1 MADDSDLTTEQTDQ
15 LICFQEITQI
25 ESIDECKRILEAFSW
40 NVESAIQ
47 NSFNEKERHETQ
59 ATNASSNLLSSQ
71 SFSHSSLNTSTAM
84 NDFNEA
90 TFNHFHEP
98 HANIPTVSNYQRTMR
113 PSASSQAQALPNVS
127 LMSQRTLSYYGS
139 PQGSSI
145 SEGTV
150 VPRGLLQWGYFLVAF
165 PFKLILSTLV
175 DIASVFWSFFES
187 ASIPSDYDP
196 LANIAEFVIQYNT
209 EFGTDHV
216 DFYQGSYS
224 QAVSEAKRELKF
236 LVVYLHQTDNQDCI
250 KFATESMTNPDLIE
264 YLRANVIFWAC
275 SKNLPEGQKVYNAL
289 KARRCPFLGLIVYKG
304 SRMTLVS
311 KIEGPISA
319 PELLVQLAQLMS
331 DNEAD
336 LVVARADKEE
346 RNMTRTIRQ
355 EQDQAYEQSLQA
367 DREKARLKKEQ
378 EEARLNAEKLEKQR
392 IEDEV
397 ARENAIIEKR
407 AALRKLLAETAEP
420 NPSNEETVKLLI
432 KLPNGNRHQRIFRRQ
447 DPLSELYK
455 FVYAQEDCPRS
466 FEIAINFPHKVV
478 ECDEETTLSI
488 HDFGITQSMLLFV
501 NDLEA

>member
-1 MADDSDLTTEQTDQ
+1 MADDSNLTTEQTDQ

-25 ESIDECKRILEAFSW
+25 ESIDECKQILEAFSW

-47 NSFNEKERHETQ
+47 NSFNEKERQEAQTS
-59 ATNASSNLLSSQ
+59 NANSNLLNSQ
-71 SFSHSSLNTSTAM
+71 SSSHSSLNTNAA

-98 HANIPTVSNYQRTMR
+98 ANIPTVSNYQRNMR
-113 PSASSQAQALPNVS
+113 PTSPQSQALPNVS
-127 LMSQRTLSYYGS
+127 LMTQRTLSYYGS
-139 PQGSSI
+139 PQGNNSLPA
-145 SEGTV
+145 GAV
-150 VPRGLLQWGYFLVAF
+150 VPRGLFQWGYFLVAF

-175 DIASVFWSFFES
+175 DLASFFWGFFES

-196 LANIAEFVIQYNT
+196 LANIAEFAIQYNT
-209 EFGTDHV
+209 EFGTNHV

-224 QAVSEAKRELKF
+224 QAVNEAKRELKF
-236 LVVYLHQTDNQDCI
+236 LVVYLHQFDNQDCT

-264 YLRANVIFWAC
+264 YFRANVIFWAC
-275 SKNLPEGQKVYNAL
+275 SKNLPEGLKVYNAL
-289 KARRCPFLGLIVYKG
+289 KARRTPFLGLIVYKG
-304 SRMTLVS
+304 ARMTLVS

-319 PELLVQLAQLMS
+319 PELLVQLSQLIS

-336 LVVARADKEE
+336 LVVARADKAE
-346 RNMTRTIRQ
+346 RNMNQLIRQ
-355 EQDQAYEQSLQA
+355 EQDQAYELSLKA
-367 DREKARLKKEQ
+367 DREKAKLKKEQ

-392 IEDEV
+392 LDEEV

-407 AALRKLLAETAEP
+407 AALRKLFEETPEP

-432 KLPNGNRHQRIFRRQ
+432 KLPNGNRHQRIFRRH
-447 DPLSELYK
+447 DALSELYK
-455 FVYAQEDCPRS
+455 FVFMHEDCPRS

-478 ECDEETTLSI
+478 ECDEHTTQSI

-501 NDLEA
+501 NDLDA